1 MELLHKWNHISLV
14 KRIIVGLI
22 LGAALGTLLPQASVI
37 GILGT
42 LFVNALKAL
51 APLLVFSSSFTPSHS
66 IKRELR
72 ATCPL

>member
-22 LGAALGTLLPQASVI
+22 LGAALGALLPQASVI

-42 LFVNALKAL
+42 LFVNA
-51 APLLVFSSSFTPSHS
+51 FTPSLS